1 LMQHFYEGMFNR
13 GLTPAAALREAQ
25 LGMWKQKRW
34 HAPYYWAAFVIQ
46 GQYDQQEMTGFQRS
60 PGKLMAIMT
69 GVGATLFLMAILL
82 LRRRR
87 KRIL

>member
-1 LMQHFYEGMFNR
+1 MFKR

-25 LGMWKQKRW
+25 LDMWRQKRW

-60 PGKLMAIMT
+60 RANSFAIAA
-69 GVGATLFLMAILL
+69 GVGVALFLVAILL